1 MESSSLLEMTVS
13 PLGLKSKQLILSE
26 FSRKTLATR
35 KLRSTLSVSFIPPPG
50 RAAPRAAAA
59 ALRGAGRGSG
69 RRREQSGRASRG
81 GGDRQRAGRGG
92 GPGRAAPSGSARP
105 AQAAERRLLLI
116 VSAILLLREQQGGGA
131 RGTLG
136 RWEGGAPRARPLQ
149 GVGGARRGGGACA
162 RPAGMGE
169 GGPCLAAMLS
179 VAWQEG
185 LPCPG
190 PRWLP
195 ASLPLAGPEVGRGD
209 RRAGRLR
216 RGRHYPLSRAPA
228 GWGEGGLRA

>member
-50 RAAPRAAAA
+50 RAALRRAA

-69 RRREQSGRASRG
+69 RRRERTGKASRG
-81 GGDRQRAGRGG
+81 GWDRQRVGKGG
-92 GPGRAAPSGSARP
+92 GLGRAASSGAAGP

-116 VSAILLLREQQGGGA
+116 VSAILLLRERLGAARGAPWEGEGARAPGPQGKRGAGRGVRTACWGGG
-131 RGTLG
+131 G
-136 RWEGGAPRARPLQ
+136 
-149 GVGGARRGGGACA
+149 RGGGDG
-162 RPAGMGE
+162 R
-169 GGPCLAAMLS
+169 CLAAILS
-179 VAWQEG
+179 AAGRPG

-190 PRWLP
+190 PGGLS
-195 ASLPLAGPEVGRGD
+195 ASLPLAGPEVRTGD
-209 RRAGRLR
+209 PGQGRAGQG
-216 RGRHYPLSRAPA
+216 GRCPAPTA
-228 GWGEGGLRA
+228 CLLGREAEVG